1 MKPNKIIIKTL
12 KPQLITL
19 SAFTILG
26 FTCAGLLN
34 QRAADLEQEYKIKK
48 ESVSNFSGILA
59 GFIAFAFI
67 CLMWFSYKNVQDFT
81 SENAQKYIKKQMSK
95 NPEFEQFKPI
105 LSNPHALRNFA
116 TFISNELQ
124 DFERKRIVNLIYGI
138 ELASTDEQIENVH
151 NEVIK
156 VIKEHASIH
165 PEFAER
171 VYSELVHENYMMY
184 VKQKQHA
191 NSTQKTK

>member
-59 GFIAFAFI
+59 GFIAFASI
-67 CLMWFSYKNVQDFT
+67 CLMWFSYRNAQDFT

-105 LSNPHALRNFA
+105 LSDQHALRNFS

-124 DFERKRIVNLIYGI
+124 DSERKRIANLIHGI
-138 ELASTDEQIENVH
+138 RLDSTDERFEYIH
-151 NEVIK
+151 NKIITVIN
-156 VIKEHASIH
+156 EHSSVH

-171 VYSELVHENYMMY
+171 VYSALVHENYLMY
-184 VKQKQHA
+184 QKQKQHA